1 MSSAAK
7 HSGRHKGR
15 PLLRIRQAR
24 AGVRCPSYGL
34 IAAADLA
41 KLVFNAVPT
50 DCTAAMIATAMPA
63 AIRPYSMAVAP
74 DSLDKKSV
82 RNSRIIS
89 SRLRLHPDRSPLN
102 FSVVVNTGTLG
113 GLP

>member
-1 MSSAAK
+1 MPPAAK

-41 KLVFNAVPT
+41 KFVFNSVPT
-50 DCTAAMIATAMPA
+50 DCTASMIATAMPA
-63 AIRPYSMAVAP
+63 AIRTYSMAVAP
-74 DSLDKKSV
+74 DSLLIKRQIKL
-82 RNSRIIS
+82 IIGSLHLQVTPYLS
-89 SRLRLHPDRSPLN
+89 SERP
-102 FSVVVNTGTLG
+102 
-113 GLP
+113 